1 MNDTQKLPKSDLCF
15 YCSRPV
21 DLANRGTVA
30 LGDKMAHLQCALEPR
45 DTQNQW
51 VPVSERLPNVM
62 SQKLICGVTTGLAY
76 LGRDSMW
83 RDPYA
88 NCEVRNVTHWMD
100 LPEPPEPPK
109 PADPFEAWLAQQKA
123 YNATSIYDH
132 KFRVISKDT
141 AEWVWNAA
149 KEHYAKPLPDF
160 EMWAKAHCADGPYL
174 EVEKGGRLINERAAR
189 IVWNAAQGKP
199 EV

>member
-51 VPVSERLPNVM
+51 VSVSERLPR
-62 SQKLICGVTTGLAY
+62 QGCFY
-76 LGRDSMW
+76 LVS
-83 RDPYA
+83 
-88 NCEVRNVTHWMD
+88 RNGNYQIGYYDGSEWSKDGTFIHSVTHWMD
-100 LPEPPEPPK
+100 LPEPPTPPK
-109 PADPFEAWLAQQKA
+109 PADPFEAWWRSASFVDPAK
-123 YNATSIYDH
+123 IYCQ
-132 KFRVISKDT
+132 S
-141 AEWVWNAA
+141 AWSAA

-199 EV
+199 EA